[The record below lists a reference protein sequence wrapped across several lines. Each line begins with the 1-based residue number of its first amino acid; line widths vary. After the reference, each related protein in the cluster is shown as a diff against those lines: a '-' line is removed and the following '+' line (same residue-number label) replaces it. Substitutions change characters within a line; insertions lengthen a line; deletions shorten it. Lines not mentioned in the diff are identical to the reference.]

1 MKLSYAKAGVS
12 IDAGNELIE
21 RIKPAIKRTQRSEV
35 LRDIGGFAALASVPE
50 SYRDPIIVTC
60 TDGVGTKVEIASRYN
75 CHDTIGQDLV
85 AMCVNDLVTTGAEPF
100 LFLDYFATGSLNL
113 DVAERV
119 IKGIAQACELAG
131 CALPGGETAE
141 MPGVYPPNVY
151 DLAGFCV
158 GIVERDEI
166 IDGSQVDVSNVL
178 IGLHSTGPHSN
189 GYSLIREILK
199 SSEPPD
205 DVLHSILAPTRIY
218 VRSVLQN
225 KHLLTG
231 MAHITGGGILENIPR
246 MFSERYCAQIEIA
259 SVEPIEPFAWIAEQ
273 GSVAKQEMLRTFN
286 CGFGFVVTT
295 AAENVELVLK
305 KFVQEGERASVIG
318 VVDSIDADVRKDCVK
333 VSERGTE
340 FS

>member
-21 RIKPAIKRTQRSEV
+21 RIRPAIQRTQRNEV
-35 LRDIGGFAALASVPE
+35 LRDIGGFAALASVPA

-60 TDGVGTKVEIASRYN
+60 TDGVGTKVEIASRYD

-100 LFLDYFATGSLNL
+100 LFLDYFATGSLDV

-151 DLAGFCV
+151 DLAGFCI

-166 IDGSQVDVSNVL
+166 IDGSQVDVGNCVNRITL
-178 IGLHSTGPHSN
+178 DGTAFQRVFAYPRDIKIVRTTG
-189 GYSLIREILK
+189 
-199 SSEPPD
+199 
-205 DVLHSILAPTRIY
+205 
-218 VRSVLQN
+218 
-225 KHLLTG
+225 
-231 MAHITGGGILENIPR
+231 
-246 MFSERYCAQIEIA
+246 
-259 SVEPIEPFAWIAEQ
+259 
-273 GSVAKQEMLRTFN
+273 
-286 CGFGFVVTT
+286 
-295 AAENVELVLK
+295 
-305 KFVQEGERASVIG
+305 
-318 VVDSIDADVRKDCVK
+318 
-333 VSERGTE
+333 
-340 FS
+340 